1 MYFNHIVYF
10 VEPTL
15 NKVIIMYIIF
25 APWSP
30 NEPNEELTVPPGPVC
45 SKTRNNGTRNSGTLN
60 LEW

>member
-1 MYFNHIVYF
+1 
-10 VEPTL
+10 
-15 NKVIIMYIIF
+15 MYIIF